1 MSKYISFK
9 GKIVTAA
16 GTGINLAL
24 GVLYTW
30 SIFKVAIKQSIET
43 GGAGAFNWDITSLND
58 PYALCCLVFACTMIL
73 AGKCQ
78 DRLGPRI
85 TAFTGG
91 ILVGLGFICISLTTS
106 YFVWMLGF
114 GVFIGTG
121 IAFGYSSATPPAL
134 KWYPPAK
141 TGKIA
146 GIVVSGFGLASVYI
160 APLSQYLLSNW
171 GLQGA
176 MLFFGIAFFIVVSLF
191 SMFLVNPPE
200 SYVAKGMTE
209 RRSNT
214 QAGIKA
220 RVSFEE
226 VDYTPQEMLKTH
238 SFWLLWVLYFIGSGA
253 GLMVIGSVAG
263 MAKSSMGASAF
274 MAVAIMAVGNAGGRI
289 ATGILSDKIGRPRT
303 LAGIFILQ
311 ALMMFMAVPIVGAKA
326 PNAALLVII
335 ATFIGF
341 NYGANLALFPSFT
354 KDFWGLKN
362 FGVNYGLM
370 FTAWGVGGFVMIKAS
385 QILLAGTNTF
395 TSSFIAAAVLLI
407 TGAGLSFFIKD
418 RKETARREVAGQLA
432 TQSSLQY
439 PPHAEPKKQT
449 NKKPCD
455 DITLRPCQ

>member
-1 MSKYISFK
+1 
-9 GKIVTAA
+9 
-16 GTGINLAL
+16 
-24 GVLYTW
+24 
-30 SIFKVAIKQSIET
+30 
-43 GGAGAFNWDITSLND
+43 
-58 PYALCCLVFACTMIL
+58 MIL

-78 DRLGPRI
+78 DKLGPRI
-85 TAFTGG
+85 TALTGG
-91 ILVGLGFICISLTTS
+91 ILVGLGFTLISQTTS
-106 YFVWMLGF
+106 YFIWMLGF

-171 GLQGA
+171 GLQGT
-176 MLFFGIAFFIVVSLF
+176 MLFFGIAFFIVVSLL

-209 RRSNT
+209 RRANT

-220 RVSFEE
+220 RASFEE
-226 VDYTPQEMLKTH
+226 ANYTPKEMLKTH
-238 SFWLLWVLYFIGSGA
+238 SFWLLWILYFIGAGA

-263 MAKSSMGASAF
+263 MAKSSMGSSAF
-274 MAVAIMAVGNAGGRI
+274 LAVAIMAVGNAGGRI
-289 ATGILSDKIGRPRT
+289 ATGILSDKIGRTRT

-311 ALMMFMAVPIVGAKA
+311 ALMMFIAVPIVGAKT
-326 PNAALLVII
+326 PDAALLVII

-370 FTAWGVGGFVMIKAS
+370 FTAWGMGGFVMSKAS
-385 QILLAGTNTF
+385 QMVLAGHNTF
-395 TSSFIAAAVLLI
+395 TSSFIAAAVLLTI
-407 TGAGLSFFIKD
+407 GAGMSFFIKD
-418 RKETARREVAGQLA
+418 RKEMSRRETARHLA
-432 TQSSLQY
+432 SQSSLQC
-439 PPHAEPKKQT
+439 PPREDLQKQAGR
-449 NKKPCD
+449 KPAPL
-455 DITLRPCQ
+455 TAPE